1 MTGAIDWTLIKTF
14 LAIYR
19 ASSYVE
25 AAAELGVDES
35 TVRRRLS
42 QLERLLGMR
51 AFARKDGRLYLLP
64 DYEGLVEQALSMEAN
79 AKMFWELGQVSQ
91 RTGVVRLSLIDQ
103 FAIDLGADIA
113 AFCQRNPDILLDI
126 TTEAHIVDLRR
137 DGVDIAVRMARPT
150 QGEDK
155 LRRLGHIGFGVYGA
169 PAYFAEAGR
178 DRKHRLIALGV
189 HYPFSNH
196 QFELANGPW
205 ISELVQ
211 LGSVTTMV
219 DCYPA
224 MLKLCEAGAG
234 LAAIPNFMARG
245 NPNLQGLD
253 DERFKLSVDAWAVVR
268 PEVAN
273 LSKVRKTL
281 DFLADAFPR
290 RFA

>member
-1 MTGAIDWTLIKTF
+1 LTSIIDWSLIRTF
-14 LAIYR
+14 LAVYR
-19 ASSYVE
+19 AGTHVD

-35 TVRRRLS
+35 TVRRRLG

-51 AFARKDGRLYLLP
+51 AFARKDGRLYLVP
-64 DYEGLVEQALSMEAN
+64 DYQGLVDQALSMEAN
-79 AKMFWELGQVSQ
+79 AQMFWELGHVGQ
-91 RTGVVRLSLIDQ
+91 RTGIVRISLIDQ

-113 AFCQRNPDILLDI
+113 SFCERNPEILLDI

-155 LRRLGHIGFGVYGA
+155 LRRLCHIGFGVYGS
-169 PAYFAEAGR
+169 PAYFAETGQH
-178 DRKHRLIALGV
+178 RKHRLIALGV

-196 QFELANGPW
+196 QFDLANGPW

-211 LGSVTTMV
+211 MGSVITMV

-224 MLKLCEAGAG
+224 MLQLCEAGAG
-234 LAAIPNFMARG
+234 LAAMPNFMARG
-245 NPNLQGLD
+245 NPNLQRFD
-253 DERFKLSVDAWAVVR
+253 DERFKLAVDTWAVVR
-268 PEVAN
+268 SEVAN
-273 LSKVRKTL
+273 LPKVRTTL
-281 DFLADAFPR
+281 DFLADIFPR

>member
-1 MTGAIDWTLIKTF
+1 MTGVIDWTLIKTF

-35 TVRRRLS
+35 TVRRRLG

-178 DRKHRLIALGV
+178 NRKHRLIALGV

-253 DERFKLSVDAWAVVR
+253 DERFKLAVDAWAVVR

>member
-35 TVRRRLS
+35 TVRRRLG

-51 AFARKDGRLYLLP
+51 AFTRKDGRLDLLS
-64 DYEGLVEQALSMEAN
+64 DYQGLVEQALGMEAS

-113 AFCQRNPDILLDI
+113 AFCERNPEILLDI

-155 LRRLGHIGFGVYGA
+155 LRRLGHVGFGVYGSS
-169 PAYFAEAGR
+169 AYFAEGPPR
-178 DRKHRLIALGV
+178 RKHRLIALGV

-205 ISELVQ
+205 INELVQ
-211 LGSVTTMV
+211 IGSVTTMV

-234 LAAIPNFMARG
+234 LAAIPNFMARC
-245 NPNLQGLD
+245 NPNLQAFD
-253 DERFKLSVDAWAVVR
+253 NQRFKLAVDAWAVVR
-268 PEVAN
+268 QDVAN

-281 DFLADAFPR
+281 DFLAEAFPR
-290 RFA
+290 HFA